1 MLEQIPD
8 LAAEVVATAGT
19 RPITDEG
26 ARPRRVPGSVVLA
39 DLDRMMVLDGAND
52 HDGLGV
58 LSTWV
63 RAILDEL
70 GEAGSPPDAP
80 EGTVEACCAW
90 LGGIV
95 PWASS
100 RGFWG
105 EFRADIGRLHKALSL
120 ICKRRKPYRPHCRY
134 CTNPVQGIDPDGQT
148 TDNWNLASYGRCS
161 GCGMTYPKG
170 PALQALGKLQDL
182 TVPELAQRFGIG
194 RQAMREAITRWQARG
209 LITPSGKQGKA
220 KLYPLARV
228 AQLRQEKVLTLHSC
242 VRVRPKTAGGGGE
255 ISPAPLSSR
264 AGRSRQPP
272 GERQLAAHRK
282 SRNLPPEAQSE
293 HMPQAACEL
302 KS

>member
-70 GEAGSPPDAP
+70 EEAGSPLAAP
-80 EGTVEACCAW
+80 EGTVEACCEW
-90 LGGIV
+90 LSGIV
-95 PWASS
+95 SWASS

-105 EFRADIGRLHKALSL
+105 EFSADITRLHAALAR

-134 CTNPVQGIDPDGQT
+134 CTHPVQGIDDQGNV
-148 TDNWNLASYGRCS
+148 TDNWNLAAYGKCA

-170 PALQALGKLQDL
+170 PALQALGKLQDF
-182 TVPELAQRFGIG
+182 TIPELAERVGVS
-194 RQAMREAITRWQARG
+194 RQAMAKAIRTWRAQG
-209 LITPSGKQGKA
+209 LIKPSGHQGKA
-220 KLYPLARV
+220 DLYPIGRV
-228 AQLRQEKVLTLHSC
+228 AQLREQKMVGLHSC
-242 VRVRPKTAGGGGE
+242 VQTRSK
-255 ISPAPLSSR
+255 
-264 AGRSRQPP
+264 AGR
-272 GERQLAAHRK
+272 GA
-282 SRNLPPEAQSE
+282 
-293 HMPQAACEL
+293 
-302 KS
+302 

>member
-1 MLEQIPD
+1 MLEKIPD

-19 RPITDEG
+19 RPITYEG
-26 ARPRRVPGSVVLA
+26 ARSRRVPGSVVLA

-70 GEAGSPPDAP
+70 EEAGSPLAAP
-80 EGTVEACCAW
+80 EGTVEACCEW
-90 LGGIV
+90 LGELV
-95 PWASS
+95 PWCRD

-105 EFRADIGRLHKALSL
+105 EFSADIARLHSALAR
-120 ICKRRKPYRPHCRY
+120 ICKRRAPYRPHCRY
-134 CTNPVQGIDPDGQT
+134 CTNPVQGIDPDGRT

-170 PALQALGKLQDL
+170 PALQALGKLQDF
-182 TVPELAQRFGIG
+182 TIPELANRFGIG
-194 RQAMREAITRWQARG
+194 RQAMREAITRWRARG
-209 LITPSGKQGKA
+209 LISPSGKQGKA

-242 VRVRPKTAGGGGE
+242 VRVRPKTAGGA
-255 ISPAPLSSR
+255 IA
-264 AGRSRQPP
+264 
-272 GERQLAAHRK
+272 
-282 SRNLPPEAQSE
+282 
-293 HMPQAACEL
+293 
-302 KS
+302 